1 MSPLPPSISTS
12 ILYLSGNFVNRK
24 LEISIS
30 KIRVVSISNE
40 FFVFHVSILLNRMY
54 YFLYYSIEKQKHNSE
69 YVKNLNFNYKVWWAD
84 L

>member
-12 ILYLSGNFVNRK
+12 ILYLSGYFVNRK
-24 LEISIS
+24 LTILIS

-40 FFVFHVSILLNRMY
+40 FFVFHVSILLAIMY
-54 YFLYYSIEKQKHNSE
+54 SCLQYSTKKYSDKHI
-69 YVKNLNFNYKVWWAD
+69 KKFNFNYKVRWAD